1 MSQIVGM
8 GRSTG
13 RQASGIEHL
22 RQSIADILTTPIGS
36 RLMRRDYGS
45 LLPEL
50 IDHPANGANKV
61 RIYAATAGALMKWE
75 PRLRLSRV
83 QINAGERAGQLI
95 IDIEGLYTP
104 PGQSSSVLSLRMPL
118 QMGAAA

>member
-1 MSQIVGM
+1 MTQIIGM
-8 GRSTG
+8 ARSSG
-13 RQASGIEHL
+13 RQASGIDHL
-22 RQSIADILTTPIGS
+22 RQSIADILTTPIGT

-83 QINAGERAGQLI
+83 QINSGERAGQLI